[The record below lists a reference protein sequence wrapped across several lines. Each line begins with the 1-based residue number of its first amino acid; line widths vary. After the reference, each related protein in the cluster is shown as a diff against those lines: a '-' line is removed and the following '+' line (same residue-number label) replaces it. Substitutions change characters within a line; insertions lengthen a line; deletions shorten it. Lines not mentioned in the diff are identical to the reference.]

1 MRFCDRIRI
10 RREELNISQEELAKR
25 MGYKSRSTIN
35 KIELGI
41 NDVSQSKIIAFA
53 KALDTTVGYLMGD
66 TDVTN
71 TEPNIDY
78 DKYGLK
84 PVEKKRFP
92 MLGKIAC
99 GKPIYCNEEY
109 ESYVEASADIN
120 ADFCLIARG
129 DSMINARIFDGDVV
143 FIREQPTVNNGESAA
158 VVHDDEATLKRVYI
172 QSDRIILRAENPLY
186 TDIVFERE
194 EMNYVRILG
203 KAVAFMSCVR

>member
-1 MRFCDRIRI
+1 MTISERIKK
-10 RREELNISQEELAKR
+10 RRQELGMTLEEVAKIVGITRQTIQRYESGVISNIPSD
-25 MGYKSRSTIN
+25 
-35 KIELGI
+35 KIELLA
-41 NDVSQSKIIAFA
+41 IA
-53 KALDTTVGYLMGD
+53 LQTTPAFIMGWES
-66 TDVTN
+66 N
-71 TEPNIDY
+71 EIDFE
-78 DKYGLK
+78 KYGLK

-143 FIREQPTVNNGESAA
+143 FIREQPTVNNGEIAA

>member
-1 MRFCDRIRI
+1 MNMGKMIKS
-10 RREELNISQEELAKR
+10 RRKELNLTMLEVAKKVGVSEATVSRWESGDIANMRRDKIALLANALQVSPAFI
-25 MGYKSRSTIN
+25 MGWESN
-35 KIELGI
+35 E
-41 NDVSQSKIIAFA
+41 
-53 KALDTTVGYLMGD
+53 
-66 TDVTN
+66 
-71 TEPNIDY
+71 IDFE
-78 DKYGLK
+78 KYGLK
-84 PVEKKRFP
+84 LVEKKKFP

-143 FIREQPTVNNGESAA
+143 FVHEQPTVNNGEIAA

-172 QSDRIILRAENPLY
+172 QPDRIILRAENPLY

-194 EMNYVRILG
+194 EMNHVRILG

>member
-1 MRFCDRIRI
+1 MDIGQRLKQLRV
-10 RREELNISQEELAKR
+10 EKKMTQEDVGNMIGVTKATVNRYETGEIDIKR
-25 MGYKSRSTIN
+25 TVAVKLSKVFNVSPAFIMGWESY
-35 KIELGI
+35 E
-41 NDVSQSKIIAFA
+41 
-53 KALDTTVGYLMGD
+53 
-66 TDVTN
+66 
-71 TEPNIDY
+71 IDFE
-78 DKYGLK
+78 KYGLK
-84 PVEKKRFP
+84 PVEKKKFP

-143 FIREQPTVNNGESAA
+143 FIREQPTVNNGEIAA

-172 QSDRIILRAENPLY
+172 QPDRIILRAENPLY

-194 EMNYVRILG
+194 EMNHVRILG
-203 KAVAFMSCVR
+203 KAVAFMSCVM